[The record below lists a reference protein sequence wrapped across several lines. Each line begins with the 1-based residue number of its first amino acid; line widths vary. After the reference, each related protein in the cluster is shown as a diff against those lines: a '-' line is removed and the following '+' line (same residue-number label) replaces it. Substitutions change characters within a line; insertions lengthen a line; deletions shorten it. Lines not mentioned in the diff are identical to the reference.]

1 MDFISSL
8 FSPRRRVA
16 ASPPRRLPPSPR
28 RSSLRWIGLL
38 FGLLLAAANLRL
50 IGESLQAPY
59 TYYKDFS
66 YDYISARAV
75 LAGEDPYAD
84 AQTLTRRHLAES
96 PIDTPDHPSSHTP
109 LSISLV
115 VPLAALLSYSKAA
128 IAWCLLE
135 IGMILG
141 GAILFRRLYL
151 GRQGWAAMPGALL
164 TTLLFFAW
172 GPVKDELGNG
182 QWTMLLL
189 LLLLAVWLFLR
200 AGRERLGGIT
210 LGLALAIKLSG
221 APILLFLLL
230 RRQWR
235 AATTALL
242 TALGGNL
249 LAGLVIG
256 WPPLLNYYLHIGAY
270 VTRYYRMA
278 GHNYS
283 LWTTGWRLF
292 EGSLRHAPFGFSA
305 PALASLPA
313 LARPASIAICLA
325 AAAIGLRAAFRRK
338 ERDEAFGLL
347 IYLTLLLNPVS
358 WTYHIP
364 LTILPLGMTF
374 GHLRQR
380 GFPRKATMIAIILFT
395 IVSLPF
401 AAILGLQQTFAVAD
415 STVAAGLRIS
425 FAVGMLSLLPA
436 AGLIGLGLLLCRLT
450 PPPDRHTGK

>member
-1 MDFISSL
+1 MRFFGFNSNQI
-8 FSPRRRVA
+8 SPRRRVA
-16 ASPPRRLPPSPR
+16 PSPR
-28 RSSLRWIGLL
+28 RSSLRRIGLL
-38 FGLLLAAANLRL
+38 LGLLLAVANLRL
-50 IGESLQAPY
+50 IGQSLQAPY
-59 TYYKDFS
+59 TYSKDFS
-66 YDYISARAV
+66 YDDISARAV
-75 LAGEDPYAD
+75 LAGEDPYVD

-109 LSISLV
+109 LSISLI
-115 VPLAALLSYSKAA
+115 VPLAALLPYSKAA

-141 GAILFRRLYL
+141 SAILFRRTYL
-151 GRQGWAAMPGALL
+151 GRRGWAMLPGAML
-164 TTLLFFAW
+164 TTLLFLAW

-189 LLLLAVWLFLR
+189 LLLLAAWLFLR
-200 AGRERLGGIT
+200 EGRERLGGLA

-221 APILLFLLL
+221 APILVFLLL

-235 AATTALL
+235 AAATAAL

-249 LAGLVIG
+249 LAGMVIG
-256 WPPLLNYYLHIGAY
+256 WPALLNYYLHIGSY
-270 VTRYYRMA
+270 VTQYYRMA

-305 PALASLPA
+305 PALVSLPA

-325 AAAIGLRAAFRRK
+325 AAGIGLRAAYRRR

-364 LTILPLGMTF
+364 LTILPLWMTF
-374 GHLRQR
+374 ENLRRQA
-380 GFPRKATMIAIILFT
+380 FPRRETMVAIILFT

-401 AAILGLQQTFAVAD
+401 AAILGIQQAFGIEDA
-415 STVAAGLRIS
+415 TVAAGVRIS
-425 FAVGMLSLLPA
+425 FAVGLLSLLPA

-450 PPPDRHTGK
+450 PPQDRHSVK